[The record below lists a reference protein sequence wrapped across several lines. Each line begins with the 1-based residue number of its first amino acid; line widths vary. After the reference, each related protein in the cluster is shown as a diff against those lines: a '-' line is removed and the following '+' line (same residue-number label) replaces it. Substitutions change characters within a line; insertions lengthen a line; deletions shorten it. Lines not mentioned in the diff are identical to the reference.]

1 MSTHPSTI
9 ARAVASAID
18 GHHLQMFHDQVVKVE
33 ASILKRESGVVGGYD
48 IVALARIL
56 TDFDGWDRILQYL
69 DGLTNFMLTG
79 LSITDEAAA
88 GEGEWITGAQ
98 LTNKLRQD
106 IHTGYPSLEEVS
118 MRLLQVAET
127 AWLRQIST
135 WVLYG
140 RLPTFGGEDFFV
152 KEGEGDGERVG
163 DSDVMLR
170 DYIIDK
176 VHLPEFVTPETA
188 TSILFIG
195 RSLSHVRIR
204 GGASIH
210 TPSMKPTVSSV
221 AALSFTSPELGL
233 LPVHLSY
240 LQSLRSPLS
249 PPNFSSVI
257 SSIRLSLSRHT
268 LRNLLPPRRI
278 VDVLH
283 VFREFFLL
291 GRGEFAIAL
300 VAQAE
305 DRVRSRYR
313 SKPNQQAPS
322 FGITSLLKEGEVSAV
337 LTRTW
342 SILSSFQCEEILDER
357 LELARE
363 FVYLSLHKPASP
375 ISGPFPAAQRHGSK
389 DSTTFSDLLVGA
401 PVYLSYHISWP
412 MELFLTS
419 SDVDKY
425 NRIFQYLIASRK
437 CLIKLQSLWHG
448 RRVRVAALGLAND
461 RTASS
466 QRREILKRREQ
477 KMRFAWATAALV
489 VFFLETLEYY
499 WQGEVIEPSFQ
510 KLTGI
515 LGELPDIQKRKR
527 RRSLSPESGH
537 GGQDADSNRGDGI
550 HDEDD
555 IDMETDPKSR
565 SKPVGVNLVHESQ
578 QDPESL
584 SRAHRLFLHFILRAL
599 FISDHTFPSVYRTL
613 LETSSNLC
621 TWISSLENLHAL
633 VDLRVDSNHEL
644 GQSQIPGLLVDLD
657 GGCRLVRKLLD
668 RLVVRLQKIDEE
680 RSKAAGAL
688 MGLVLN
694 GEGDDGSGGGGKVDR
709 LLMRLN
715 WDSMGGLGVS
725 GLQ

>member
-1 MSTHPSTI
+1 
-9 ARAVASAID
+9 
-18 GHHLQMFHDQVVKVE
+18 MFHDHVVKVE
-33 ASILKRESGVVGGYD
+33 ASVLKRESGVVGGYD

-79 LSITDEAAA
+79 LSITDEAVA
-88 GEGEWITGAQ
+88 GEGEWMTGAQ
-98 LTNKLRQD
+98 LTNKLRKD
-106 IHTGYPSLEEVS
+106 IYTGYPSLEKVS
-118 MRLLQVAET
+118 MQLLQVAET

-152 KEGEGDGERVG
+152 KEKEGDGERVG

-176 VHLPEFVTPETA
+176 IHLPEFVTSETA
-188 TSILFIG
+188 ASILFIG

-257 SSIRLSLSRHT
+257 STIRLSLSQHT
-268 LRNLLPPRRI
+268 LRNLLPSRRI

-305 DRVRSRYR
+305 DREQSRNHNKR
-313 SKPNQQAPS
+313 APGS
-322 FGITSLLKEGEVSAV
+322 GITSHLKEGEVSAV

-342 SILSSFQCEEILDER
+342 GILSSFQCEEILDER

-363 FVYLSLHKPASP
+363 FVYLSLHKLTSHIEVPVR
-375 ISGPFPAAQRHGSK
+375 AAQKPDSK
-389 DSTTFSDLLVGA
+389 DSTTFSSLLMGA

-425 NRIFQYLIASRK
+425 DKIFQFLIASKK
-437 CLIKLQSLWHG
+437 CLIKLQSLWRG
-448 RRVRVAALGLAND
+448 RRVRVAALGLTYD

-466 QRREILKRREQ
+466 QRREILNRREQ
-477 KMRFAWATAALV
+477 KQRFVWATAAII

-499 WQGEVIEPSFQ
+499 WQGEVIEPSFR

-515 LGELPDIQKRKR
+515 LGGLPGAQKRKR
-527 RRSLSPESGH
+527 KRSLSTESGH
-537 GGQDADSNRGDGI
+537 GGEAGDSSCGDEIGE
-550 HDEDD
+550 DDD
-555 IDMETDPKSR
+555 IDMETDPKAR
-565 SKPVGVNLVHESQ
+565 SKTADIDPMYELQ

-584 SRAHRLFLHFILRAL
+584 SRAHRLFLHFLLRAL
-599 FISDHTFPSVYRTL
+599 FISDHTFPSLYHTL

-621 TWISSLENLHAL
+621 AWISKLEKYHEFA
-633 VDLRVDSNHEL
+633 DLGVDS
-644 GQSQIPGLLVDLD
+644 GQLPGLLANLD
-657 GGCRLVRKLLD
+657 QGCRHVRKLLD

-688 MGLVLN
+688 MGLVLD

-715 WDSMGGLGVS
+715 WDSMGGPEVS